1 MKREVISTTK
11 APAAIGP
18 YSQGIG
24 VREANAGAGG
34 FVFVS
39 GQTPLDPASGKIV
52 DGGIP
57 EQTRRCLENVSAVL
71 EAAGTSA
78 SRVVKTTVFLTD
90 MADFKAMNAVYSEF
104 FASEP
109 PARSTV
115 AVAGLPLGA
124 RVEIEAIA
132 LA

>member
-1 MKREVISTTK
+1 MKRDVVSTDK
-11 APAAIGP
+11 APRAIGP
-18 YSQGIG
+18 YSQGIC
-24 VREANAGAGG
+24 ANAPGNAGTL
-34 FVFVS
+34 VFVS
-39 GQTPLDPASGKIV
+39 GQTPLDPATGILV
-52 DGGIP
+52 DGSIP
-57 EQTRRCLENVSAVL
+57 EQTRRCLMNVGAVL
-71 EAAGTSA
+71 AAAGS
-78 SRVVKTTVFLTD
+78 SFDRVVKTTVFLTD

-124 RVEIEAIA
+124 RVEIEAIG